1 MSRSGRRKSSAR
13 QRGPIVAGLLL
24 LSSLILTSTP
34 ASAQAV
40 YGSIS
45 GTITDASGAVLPGVT
60 VTITSLDRRTVDT
73 AVSNESGFYLKER
86 LLPGQYEVRAELAS
100 FKTAVVP
107 SVNVGVDTQTPVNFK
122 LELGE
127 LTEMV
132 EVTGGSPL
140 LKTDR
145 ADVSTSFGERQL
157 TDLPIVDRNF
167 TKFILLTPGTQ
178 QLTWQHAASENPQ
191 GSVQTM
197 VNGQHFSG
205 TGYQL
210 DGTENRDPILGIIVI
225 NPNLDAI
232 GETKITSQ
240 NYDAEFGQA
249 IAGVV
254 SVQTKSGTNEWHGSA
269 FEFWQ
274 GDKFQAR
281 NPFSQALPDP
291 LTGRFIP
298 ETSKHQFG
306 GTFGGKIVE
315 NRTFFFGA
323 YQGHRQTQG
332 GSRLLTVPT
341 EAARNGDLSAYGVD
355 VFDPLSGATPANRQ
369 QFPGNRIPGGRLS
382 PQAQALLQLIP
393 LPNAPGVENG
403 TRENYVASGS
413 EKFDG
418 NQIDFRLDHRVG
430 PSANLFGRFSLADFL
445 RDGPTAFGAGGGAEF
460 VSLGGISDVR
470 NQSLALG
477 YDRAFSSTLLAD
489 FRFGWFRYKVNV
501 LPFDFGTTPAA
512 DAGIP
517 GLNLDETFT
526 SGLPALFVEGIGGF
540 NAGSGL
546 GVNRCNCPLDQDE
559 QQWQIVGNVT
569 KIWEDHTFK
578 FGVDVRRAYNLRVPS
593 DAHRSGELTFNVD
606 RTRGPD
612 GGGLGLATFLLGDV
626 TRLARY
632 VSTSTDARERQWR
645 HFYYA
650 QDTWRPTPRLTLN
663 YGLRL
668 DIINPQTIN
677 EPGNAGFLDLET
689 GNILVAGVGDIDLSG
704 NTENNLNW
712 APRLGASYQ
721 LDEKTVIRGGFGRS
735 YDIGVFGS
743 LFGHSVTQNLPVLA
757 FQELRGAENFDAAF
771 SLADGPSAPVFPA
784 VPPSGIFPLQDGV
797 NTRALP
803 RKQRPP
809 TVDAFNVT
817 VQRQLS
823 ETTSLEVGYVGN
835 RGRDVFAGDGPEVN
849 ANEPTLEGFAAGV
862 PRNQR
867 LPFFAGLSTNYLGL
881 GGPFGWTQGI
891 GYFCNCAN
899 NWYDSLQ
906 ARFDKRFSDGYAFTA
921 NYTWQEAVGE
931 GGGYFFWDRSVEKG
945 VQDWDRTHI
954 LNLTLVYE
962 LPFGRNRQFGGD
974 WSPTMDLL
982 LGGWQFNATHTV
994 QSGIPFNVGYA
1005 DSGADRDVGP
1015 GRPDLIGDPEGPKT
1029 RDQWFNTTPIGEP
1042 GSAFGDPAPGTF
1054 GSLERNALR
1063 GPYYRRTDA
1072 SVFKHFG
1079 FGDGRELEVRVEAV
1093 NLFNVVNL
1101 GNPDTEVGT
1110 LSSPRPNAGRISST
1124 AYFGLDPQ
1132 RNVQFAVKFRF

>member
-1 MSRSGRRKSSAR
+1 MARSGGRGTAATPPRRLL
-13 QRGPIVAGLLL
+13 AGLL
-24 LSSLILTSTP
+24 LSSLVFLPTP
-34 ASAQAV
+34 SRAQAV

-45 GTITDASGAVLPGVT
+45 GTVIDESGAVLPGVT
-60 VTITSLDRRTVDT
+60 VTLTSVDRGTVDT
-73 AVSNESGFYLKER
+73 AVTNQSGFFLKER
-86 LLPGQYEVRAELAS
+86 LLPGRYEVKAELAS

-107 SVNVGVDTQTPVNFK
+107 SVDVNVDTQTPVNFT

-127 LTEMV
+127 LTETV

-145 ADVSTSFGERQL
+145 ADVSTSFEQRQL
-157 TDLPIVDRNF
+157 TDLPVVDRNF

-254 SVQTKSGTNEWHGSA
+254 SVQTKSGSNDWHGSA

-281 NPFSQALPDP
+281 NPFSQARPDP
-291 LTGRFIP
+291 LTGRFVP

-306 GTFGGKIVE
+306 GTFGGRIIE

-323 YQGHRQTQG
+323 YQGQRQTQG

-341 EAARNGDLSAYGVD
+341 EAARNGDLGAYGVD
-355 VFDPLSGATPANRQ
+355 IFDPASGATPEARA
-369 QFPGNRIPGGRLS
+369 QFAGNRIPQNRLS
-382 PQAQALLQLIP
+382 PEAQALLRLIP

-403 TRENYVASGS
+403 TRENYIASGS
-413 EKFDG
+413 ETFDG
-418 NQIDFRLDHRVG
+418 DQVDVRIDHRFDTE
-430 PSANLFGRFSLADFL
+430 SNLFGRFSVADFL
-445 RDGPTAFGAGGGAEF
+445 RDGPTAFGAGGGPEF
-460 VSLGGISDVR
+460 VSLGGVSDVR

-489 FRFGWFRYKVNV
+489 FRFGWFRYNVNV

-512 DAGIP
+512 DAGVP
-517 GLNLDETFT
+517 GLNLDTTFS

-559 QQWQIVGNVT
+559 SQWQIVGNVT
-569 KIWEDHTFK
+569 KIWGDHTFK
-578 FGVDVRRAYNLRVPS
+578 FGADVRRAYNLRVPS

-632 VSTSTDARERQWR
+632 VSSSTDARERQWR

-650 QDTWRPTPRLTLN
+650 QDTWRPTPKLTLN

-712 APRLGASYQ
+712 APRLGVSYQ
-721 LDEKTVIRGGFGRS
+721 IDEKTVIRGGYGRS

-771 SLADGPSAPVFPA
+771 SLAEGPSAPVFPD
-784 VPPSGIFPLQDGV
+784 VPPNGTFPLPDGV

-817 VQRQLS
+817 VQRQL
-823 ETTSLEVGYVGN
+823 TDTMALEVGYVAN

-849 ANEPTLEGFAAGV
+849 ANEPTLEGYAQGV

-867 LPFFAGLSTNYLGL
+867 LPFFAGLSTNFLGL

-906 ARFDKRFSDGYAFTA
+906 TRFNKRFSDGYAFQV
-921 NYTWQEAVGE
+921 NYTWQKAEGE
-931 GGGYFFWDRSVEKG
+931 GGGYFFWDRSIERG

-954 LNLTLVYE
+954 LNVTLVYE
-962 LPFGRNRQFGGD
+962 LPFGHERQFGST
-974 WSPTMDLL
+974 WSPTMNAI

-994 QSGIPFNVGYA
+994 QSGQPFNVGYA
-1005 DSGADRDVGP
+1005 DSGSDRDVGP
-1015 GRPDLIGDPEGPKT
+1015 GRPNLIGDPEGPKT
-1029 RDQWFNTTPIGEP
+1029 RDQWFNVTPIGAE
-1042 GSAFGDPAPGTF
+1042 GSAFARPASGTF
-1054 GSLERNALR
+1054 GDLERNALR

-1072 SVFKHFG
+1072 SVFKHFSLG
-1079 FGDGRELEVRVEAV
+1079 RGREVEIRIEAV

-1101 GNPDTEVGT
+1101 ANPDSEVGS

-1124 AYFGLDPQ
+1124 AFGGTDPQ
-1132 RNVQFAVKFRF
+1132 RNLQFGVKFRF